1 MFGCGCENRTHHLL
15 LMRQLCPPVHLTA
28 SLARKV
34 GFEPTTARFVAE
46 DSIQLRLLTY
56 HLVAREG
63 IEPSPIAYQASVQT
77 TILSGKNL
85 VPLHR
90 IELRYSDY
98 KTDVMTI
105 IRKGLGGPTGNR
117 TPLPR

>member
-46 DSIQLRLLTY
+46 DSVQLRLLTY
-56 HLVAREG
+56 HLVEDDG
-63 IEPSPIAYQASVQT
+63 NDPSSNGYQPFA
-77 TILSGKNL
+77 L
-85 VPLHR
+85 PLC
-90 IELRYSDY
+90 
-98 KTDVMTI
+98 
-105 IRKGLGGPTGNR
+105 
-117 TPLPR
+117 